1 MLFRSVSSAVDR
13 AIENLVTYRKSEGK
27 ALEKKFREKISNIS
41 DLLKSVEPYEVDRV
55 AKIKER
61 IRTSLQDIIGSNYD
75 QNRFEQEL
83 IYYIEKLDINEE
95 KQRLGNH
102 LNYFISTLE
111 EGHGQGKKLGFIT
124 QEMGREINT
133 LGSKSN
139 QAEMQNIVVK
149 MKDELEQIKEQVLNV
164 M

>member
-1 MLFRSVSSAVDR
+1 M
-13 AIENLVTYRKSEGK
+13 
-27 ALEKKFREKISNIS
+27 EKKFREKISNIS
-41 DLLKSVEPYEVDRV
+41 DLLKSVEIYESDRV
-55 AKIKER
+55 TKIKDR

-124 QEMGREINT
+124 QEMDLR
-133 LGSKSN
+133 
-139 QAEMQNIVVK
+139 
-149 MKDELEQIKEQVLNV
+149 
-164 M
+164 